1 MKQILLFL
9 VGFLSTLLT
18 DGFNTFAQNE
28 KNKSRLSLKKTQS
41 AYLPKLPILLAK
53 RSFKISEK
61 LETNLDMKYNNYI
74 SQFMKSSYELNSSPK
89 SSENS
94 LEKKFQESENSD
106 RFLFKSE
113 RLEVSN
119 LYPNPALDFVDIDYQ
134 IFGPSMEVKIVLF
147 NILGQEVKEWMLDPD
162 QKNIRLTFRE
172 LNSGMF
178 IYQLVID
185 GRSMV
190 SKKLII
196 RKN

>member
-1 MKQILLFL
+1 
-9 VGFLSTLLT
+9 
-18 DGFNTFAQNE
+18 
-28 KNKSRLSLKKTQS
+28 
-41 AYLPKLPILLAK
+41 
-53 RSFKISEK
+53 
-61 LETNLDMKYNNYI
+61 
-74 SQFMKSSYELNSSPK
+74 MKSSYELNSSPK

>member
-9 VGFLSTLLT
+9 VGFLSTLLN

>member
-61 LETNLDMKYNNYI
+61 LETNLDMKFNNYI